1 MSLSPG
7 SRFGHYEIL
16 APLGAGGM
24 GTEADEGFPAI
35 SPDGRML
42 AYSMSTSRG
51 DWRVFVRPF
60 PSGEGQREI
69 APGVLPRW
77 SGDGRTLYYQNWAKL
92 YSVSVE
98 PRGVLAAFGEE
109 RPAFAKVPFE
119 HAEGFY
125 DVAKDGKR
133 VAVVQFAGG
142 DSAKADTSHVV
153 LAFDWTEEL
162 KRMFEET
169 RR

>member
-1 MSLSPG
+1 MSLAPG
-7 SRFGHYEIL
+7 SRL
-16 APLGAGGM
+16 ASQLLLA
-24 GTEADEGFPAI
+24 TEADEGFPAI
-35 SPDGRML
+35 SPDGKML
-42 AYSMSTSRG
+42 AYAMSTSRG

-92 YSVSVE
+92 HSVSVE
-98 PRGVLAAFGEE
+98 PRGMLAAFGEE
-109 RPAFAKVPFE
+109 RPAFERVPFE

-125 DVAKDGKR
+125 DVSRDGR
-133 VAVVQFAGG
+133 HVARVQFSAG
-142 DSAKADTSHVV
+142 DAAKADTSHVV
-153 LAFDWTEEL
+153 LVFDWTDEL
-162 KRMFEET
+162 KKMFEET